1 VKIGLMVFLANE
13 RLSYNKRPYEAIRS
27 VALCSRA
34 SRTSR
39 RRWSG

>member
-1 VKIGLMVFLANE
+1 MVFLANE
-13 RLSYNKRPYEAIRS
+13 RQTYAKRPFEAIRS

-34 SRTSR
+34 SRMSR